1 MRAVSFPGRLKLSWV
16 EDSLERT
23 PKFGDVGSSG
33 KAESH
38 VGSLRIPLRAKQWWH
53 MPFIAALG
61 RPRQADLYES
71 EVSLVY
77 RASSRQ
83 PGLHKEK
90 PCLKQNKRLHSAT
103 VYPSNP
109 QSLLKGRGVSEK
121 VLGKDS
127 ICV

>member
-1 MRAVSFPGRLKLSWV
+1 MRAVSFPGRLKPSWV

-38 VGSLRIPLRAKQWWH
+38 VGSLRIPLRA
-53 MPFIAALG
+53 ALG
-61 RPRQADLYES
+61 RLRQADLCES

-90 PCLKQNKRLHSAT
+90 PCLKQNKRFHSAT